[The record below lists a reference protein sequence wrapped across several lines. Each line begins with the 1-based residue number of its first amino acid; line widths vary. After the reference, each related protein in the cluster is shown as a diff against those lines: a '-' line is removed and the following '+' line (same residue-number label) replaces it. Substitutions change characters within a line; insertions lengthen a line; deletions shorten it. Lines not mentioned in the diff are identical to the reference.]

1 MIAGVLS
8 RRLTRR
14 AGFAGF
20 LFGIGAGFVAFL
32 LGGMFPLLRESV
44 PMFWITSISTL
55 LGLVAF
61 SFLMPARAEEQNATD
76 AFFRR
81 IETPEGA

>member
-1 MIAGVLS
+1 
-8 RRLTRR
+8 
-14 AGFAGF
+14 
-20 LFGIGAGFVAFL
+20 
-32 LGGMFPLLRESV
+32 MFPLLRESV

-55 LGLVAF
+55 LGLAVF
-61 SFLMPARAEEQNATD
+61 SVFLKDGAAAREATE